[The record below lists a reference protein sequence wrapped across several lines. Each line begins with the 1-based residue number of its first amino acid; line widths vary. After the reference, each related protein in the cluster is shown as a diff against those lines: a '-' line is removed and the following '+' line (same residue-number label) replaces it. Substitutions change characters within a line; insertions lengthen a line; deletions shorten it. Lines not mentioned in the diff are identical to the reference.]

1 MLEPW
6 QIRVEDWPPATG
18 KIPWRL
24 ALEVDP
30 QRRQVCLGPR
40 VEGSGDLEIQSGA
53 VARSFFETSAI
64 DRTAAAQWLQGEE
77 ALALLETLH
86 AGFQCETLWTGDPV
100 VHWSDEAWA
109 AGHALWERI
118 SRFI

>member
-6 QIRVEDWPPATG
+6 RIQVEDGPTSN

-30 QRRQVCLGPR
+30 QRRRVWLGPR
-40 VEGSGDLEIQSGA
+40 VEGSGDLDIQSGA
-53 VARSFFETSAI
+53 VARSFFETGPINVA
-64 DRTAAAQWLQGEE
+64 AAAQWLQTEE

-86 AGFQCETLWTGDPV
+86 AGFQCDTLWTGDPV
-100 VHWSDEAWA
+100 VHWSDDAWA

-118 SRFI
+118 SRFV

>member
-1 MLEPW
+1 MPEPW
-6 QIRVEDWPPATG
+6 QIQVEEAPPNSR
-18 KIPWRL
+18 IPWRL

-30 QRRQVCLGPR
+30 RRRQVYLGPR

-53 VARSFFETSAI
+53 IARSFFETNAI
-64 DRTAAAQWLQGEE
+64 DCVAAAQWLQGEE
-77 ALALLETLH
+77 ALALLETLY
-86 AGFQCETLWTGDPV
+86 AGFQYDTLWTGDPV